1 MARVHNRKNLMNYNE
16 LIQLYF
22 ERSNAMQQYWN
33 LYVIIVGGVLAF
45 SSLRKHPAAIT
56 TALVCILFGLF
67 AYKNLDAM
75 KDTTAQRFATI
86 EAIKQFPFVDGGVTT
101 SVSKQVRD
109 LLEPTLTPATFG
121 SVKTT
126 HIISDL
132 LTIAALCA
140 MELRRRR
147 LKATP
152 STP

>member
-1 MARVHNRKNLMNYNE
+1 MNYNE

-45 SSLRKHPAAIT
+45 SSLRKQPAAIT
-56 TALVCILFGLF
+56 TALVCILFALF

-75 KDTTAQRFATI
+75 KDTTAQRFATL
-86 EAIKQFPFVDGGVTT
+86 EAIKQFDSATGAATP
-101 SVSKQVRD
+101 SKQVPD

-121 SVKTT
+121 SVKAT
-126 HIISDL
+126 HLISDL
-132 LTIAALCA
+132 LTIAALWA

-147 LKATP
+147 LR
-152 STP
+152 STLPAQ

>member
-1 MARVHNRKNLMNYNE
+1 MNYNE

-45 SSLRKHPAAIT
+45 SSLRKQPAAVT
-56 TALVCILFGLF
+56 TVLVCILFGLF
-67 AYKNLDAM
+67 AYENLDAM

-86 EAIKQFPFVDGGVTT
+86 EAIKQFDSGGVAAAP
-101 SVSKQVRD
+101 SKQVRD

-121 SVKTT
+121 SVKVT

-132 LTIAALCA
+132 LTIAALWA
-140 MELRRRR
+140 MEFRRRR
-147 LKATP
+147 LKSAT
-152 STP
+152 SAQ

>member
-1 MARVHNRKNLMNYNE
+1 MNYNE

-45 SSLRKHPAAIT
+45 SSLRKQPAAIT
-56 TALVCILFGLF
+56 TALVCILFALF

-86 EAIKQFPFVDGGVTT
+86 DAIKQFDSSGTNAA
-101 SVSKQVRD
+101 SLKQTRD

-121 SVKTT
+121 SVKVT

-132 LTIAALCA
+132 LTIAALWA

-147 LKATP
+147 LNNTMPTK
-152 STP
+152 

>member
-1 MARVHNRKNLMNYNE
+1 MNYNE

-45 SSLRKHPAAIT
+45 SSLRKQPAAVT
-56 TALVCILFGLF
+56 TALVCILFALF

-75 KDTTAQRFATI
+75 KDTTAQRFATL
-86 EAIKQFPFVDGGVTT
+86 EAIKQFDSGASATAGP
-101 SVSKQVRD
+101 SKQVRD

-121 SVKTT
+121 SVQLT

-147 LKATP
+147 LKSTTP
-152 STP
+152 AQ